1 MKRGKI
7 LSVNAGCDHPA
18 PGELSYV
25 AYPGW
30 RWKNSPFT
38 TLNSLANVR

>member
-30 RWKNSPFT
+30 RWKNSLLT